1 MARRPRLRARLRGAQ
16 DTRELGFPATLAAAG
31 RGEHWA
37 LTELFRAY
45 QPPLLRYLRA
55 QEPSVADDL
64 ASEVWVAVAR
74 RMRRFVGDEAGFRS
88 WLFTIGR
95 CRLIEHRRKA
105 ARRRTDPMP
114 HDLLDAAITRGLDG
128 DPAVRVLEHLGTREA
143 ISALTAELSPEQAE
157 AVLLRVVA
165 GLDVAEVAR
174 IMDRSPGSVRVLCHR
189 ALRRLADRY
198 EGDDDRVDGHGDGQR
213 GNGQREDGQEVGR
226 EDRRDE
232 PEQQG
237 VMAE

>member
-1 MARRPRLRARLRGAQ
+1 M
-16 DTRELGFPATLAAAG
+16 LAAAG

-55 QEPSVADDL
+55 QEPSMADDL
-64 ASEVWVAVAR
+64 ASEVWVSVAR
-74 RMRRFVGDEAGFRS
+74 QMQRFVGDEAGFRS

-114 HDLLDAAITRGLDG
+114 DDLLDAAMERGLDG
-128 DPAVRVLEHLGTREA
+128 DPAVLVLDRLGVRDA
-143 ISALTAELSPEQAE
+143 IDTLIADLSPDQAE

-165 GLDVAEVAR
+165 GLDVTEVAR

-189 ALRRLADRY
+189 ALRRLAERY
-198 EGDDDRVDGHGDGQR
+198 EDRHDDRHD
-213 GNGQREDGQEVGR
+213 
-226 EDRRDE
+226 DRHE
-232 PEQQG
+232 EEKQAEQG

>member
-1 MARRPRLRARLRGAQ
+1 MAGGEQRTARLRDAQ
-16 DTRELGFPATLAAAG
+16 DTRDLGFPATLAAAG

-45 QPPLLRYLRA
+45 QPLLLRYLRA

-64 ASEVWVAVAR
+64 ASEVWVSVAR
-74 RMRRFVGDEAGFRS
+74 QMGRFAGDEAGFRA

-105 ARRRTDPMP
+105 ARRKTDPMP
-114 HDLLDAAITRGLDG
+114 LDLLDAAVDERKLDG
-128 DPAVRVLEHLGTREA
+128 DPALKVLEQLGVREA
-143 ISALTAELSPEQAE
+143 VDMLVSDLSPDQVE

-165 GLDVAEVAR
+165 GLDVSEVAR

-198 EGDDDRVDGHGDGQR
+198 D
-213 GNGQREDGQEVGR
+213 
-226 EDRRDE
+226 
-232 PEQQG
+232 QG
-237 VMAE
+237 VLAE

>member
-1 MARRPRLRARLRGAQ
+1 M
-16 DTRELGFPATLAAAG
+16 LAAAG

-74 RMRRFVGDEAGFRS
+74 QMQRFVGDEAGFRS

-114 HDLLDAAITRGLDG
+114 HDLLDAAIERGLDG
-128 DPAVRVLEHLGTREA
+128 DPAVLVLDQLGVREA
-143 ISALTAELSPEQAE
+143 IDTLIADLSADQAE

-165 GLDVAEVAR
+165 GLDVTEVAR

-189 ALRRLADRY
+189 ALRRLAERY
-198 EGDDDRVDGHGDGQR
+198 EDRH
-213 GNGQREDGQEVGR
+213 
-226 EDRRDE
+226 DE
-232 PEQQG
+232 EKQEQQG

>member
-1 MARRPRLRARLRGAQ
+1 MVARPSRTTRLPDAQ
-16 DTRELGFPATLAAAG
+16 DTRDLSFPATLEAAG
-31 RGEHWA
+31 QGEHWA
-37 LTELFRAY
+37 LTKLFRAY

-74 RMRRFVGDEAGFRS
+74 QMRRFVGDEAGFRS

-105 ARRRTDPMP
+105 ARRRTDPMS

-128 DPAVRVLEHLGTREA
+128 DPAVLVLDHLGAREA
-143 ISALTAELSPEQAE
+143 IDALVAELTPEQAE
-157 AVLLRVVA
+157 AVVLRVVA

-174 IMDRSPGSVRVLCHR
+174 LMDRSPGSVRVLCHR

-198 EGDDDRVDGHGDGQR
+198 EGRS
-213 GNGQREDGQEVGR
+213 E
-226 EDRRDE
+226 E
-232 PEQQG
+232 PEEQG

>member
-1 MARRPRLRARLRGAQ
+1 MPGPTTLRPSRARLPNAQ
-16 DTRELGFPATLAAAG
+16 DTRDVGFPATLAAAG

-55 QEPSVADDL
+55 QEPSMADDL
-64 ASEVWVAVAR
+64 ASEVWVSVAR
-74 RMRRFVGDEAGFRS
+74 QMQRFVGDEAGFRS

-105 ARRRTDPMP
+105 ARRRTDPTP
-114 HDLLDAAITRGLDG
+114 HDLLDAAIERGLDG
-128 DPAVRVLEHLGTREA
+128 DPAVLVLDRLGVREA
-143 ISALTAELSPEQAE
+143 IDTLIADLSPDQAE

-165 GLDVAEVAR
+165 GLDVTEVAR

-189 ALRRLADRY
+189 ALRRLAERY
-198 EGDDDRVDGHGDGQR
+198 EDRHEHAKQ
-213 GNGQREDGQEVGR
+213 QE
-226 EDRRDE
+226 
-232 PEQQG
+232 QG

>member
-1 MARRPRLRARLRGAQ
+1 M
-16 DTRELGFPATLAAAG
+16 LAAAG

-37 LTELFRAY
+37 LAELFRAY

-55 QEPSVADDL
+55 QEPSMADDL
-64 ASEVWVAVAR
+64 ASEVWVSVAR
-74 RMRRFVGDEAGFRS
+74 QMQRFVGDEAGFRS

-105 ARRRTDPMP
+105 ARRRTDPLP
-114 HDLLDAAITRGLDG
+114 HDLLDAAIVRGFDG
-128 DPAVRVLEHLGTREA
+128 DPAVLVVDQLGAREA
-143 ISALTAELSPEQAE
+143 IDTLIADLSPDQAE

-165 GLDVAEVAR
+165 GLDVTEVAR

-189 ALRRLADRY
+189 ALRRLAERY
-198 EGDDDRVDGHGDGQR
+198 EDRQEDPR
-213 GNGQREDGQEVGR
+213 GEKNQ
-226 EDRRDE
+226 
-232 PEQQG
+232 EQQG

>member
-1 MARRPRLRARLRGAQ
+1 MASGSLRTARLRGAQ
-16 DTRELGFPATLAAAG
+16 DTRDLGFPATLAAAG

-74 RMRRFVGDEAGFRS
+74 QMRRFVGDEAGFRS

-105 ARRRTDPMP
+105 ARRRTDPMS
-114 HDLLDAAITRGLDG
+114 HDVLDATITRGLDG
-128 DPAVRVLEHLGTREA
+128 DPAVLVLDHLGAREA
-143 ISALTAELSPEQAE
+143 IDTLVADLSPEQAE

-174 IMDRSPGSVRVLCHR
+174 MMDRSPGSVRVLCHR

-198 EGDDDRVDGHGDGQR
+198 EGR
-213 GNGQREDGQEVGR
+213 RE
-226 EDRRDE
+226 E
-232 PEQQG
+232 PEEQG